1 MKAVIMAGG
10 NGKRLR
16 PLTCTLPKPM
26 ARVCDKPVLEYIL
39 ELLAANGVEEAV
51 LTLSYMPQEILRF
64 IENRRFGTMKVR
76 AVVEEKML
84 GTAGSV
90 KNAARDFQEDFLVI
104 SGDAMCD
111 FALRNIYKYHTA
123 RGAAATVVCSKVEDP
138 REYGLVEA
146 EKAGN
151 ITGFLEK
158 PGWGQITSASA
169 NTGIYVLN
177 PKCLSLIPEDEPFDF
192 AKDLFPAMLKRGMQM
207 LRYQAEGYWC
217 DIGSIEAYRNCQ
229 ADLLSG
235 KMQGGPQRVAQGIYV
250 RDALPKGNYQI
261 LPPAY
266 IGANVEIGDG
276 AVIGPCTVLEDG
288 CLVGENSKLRH
299 SVLLRCAM
307 VGRDCTLNK
316 ALVCENATLKRGAGM
331 YENSV
336 LGAFSVAEENAVL
349 SADIAVWPNK
359 TVPRGTVLS
368 ENIKYGSE
376 KADVFTEDGIC
387 GTSGAEI
394 TPARCAMLGE
404 AVGSC
409 AFGKRVGLA
418 TDKTPQAKAA
428 AYAIAGGL
436 MASGS
441 HVWNF
446 SECFLSQLYFYT
458 AFCSL
463 GAGIFVSCEDGKI
476 AVQICGEGGLSL
488 PRSAG
493 REIEGR
499 LQRREFNRCSGTD
512 CRDVSDMTSIAVMY
526 QREMARQVSGRLFG
540 LGVTV
545 QSENEQITRLLEDC
559 LCRLGCR
566 KGADLVL
573 HINVQGTELSVY
585 ESGFGSIPGDRLLGI
600 CCLHTLKSGHD
611 VAIPYDTP
619 HAIEQMAGEYG
630 RRVHRYVKNPAEPR
644 DKEATALALKQIWAR
659 DALFMAV
666 KLLSIVGERGKNL
679 SELSAELPEYHIA
692 RRAVEISFPPSL
704 LLEAF
709 KDGSDA
715 QTEAAGICVR
725 TKNGKAYVLPSGT
738 GKTLRIMAECTRAE
752 TAEALCDEVEKR
764 LLRLQKD

>member
-16 PLTCTLPKPM
+16 PLTCTMPKPM

-39 ELLAANGVEEAV
+39 ELLAANGADEAV

-64 IENRRFGTMKVR
+64 IETRRFGTMKVR

-90 KNAARDFQEDFLVI
+90 KNAARDFDEDFLVI

-111 FALRNIYKYHTA
+111 FALQKIYKYHVA
-123 RGAAATVVCSKVEDP
+123 KGAAATVVCSKVEDP

-146 EKAGN
+146 EPAGN

-158 PGWGQITSASA
+158 PDWGQIASASA

-177 PKCLSLIPEDEPFDF
+177 PKCLSLIPDDEPFDF
-192 AKDLFPAMLKRGMQM
+192 AKDLFPRMLQKEMQ
-207 LRYQAEGYWC
+207 LFRYQAEGYWC

-229 ADLLSG
+229 ADLLCG

-250 RDALPKGNYQI
+250 KDALPKGNYQI

-276 AVIGPCTVLEDG
+276 AVIGPYAVLEDG
-288 CLVGENSKLRH
+288 CSVGENSKVRR

-316 ALVCENATLKRGAGM
+316 ALVCESATLKRGAGM

-359 TVPRGTVLS
+359 IVPRGTVLS
-368 ENIKYGSE
+368 ESIKYGSE
-376 KADVFTEDGIC
+376 RTDVFTEDGIC
-387 GTSGAEI
+387 GTLGVEI

-418 TDKTPQAKAA
+418 TDNTPQAKAA
-428 AYAIAGGL
+428 AYSIAGGL

-463 GAGIFVSCEDGKI
+463 GAGIFVSCKDNKT

-493 REIEGR
+493 REIESR

-512 CRDVSDMTSIAVMY
+512 CRDISDMTSIAVMY
-526 QREMARQVSGRLFG
+526 QREMARQVSGRLSG
-540 LGVTV
+540 IGITV
-545 QSENEQITRLLEDC
+545 QSENEQIICLLEDC

-566 KGADLVL
+566 KGADLIL
-573 HINVQGTELSVY
+573 HINAQGTELSAY
-585 ESGFGSIPGDRLLGI
+585 ESGFGSISADKLLGI
-600 CCLHTLKSGHD
+600 CCLHTLKNGHD

-619 HAIEQMAGEYG
+619 HAIDRLAGEYG

-644 DKEATALALKQIWAR
+644 DKEATAIALKQIWAR

-666 KLLSIVGERGKNL
+666 KLLSIMGESGENL
-679 SELSAELPEYHIA
+679 SELSAELPEFYIA
-692 RRAVEISFPPSL
+692 RRAVEIAFPPSL

-709 KDGSDA
+709 RAETDA
-715 QTEAAGICVR
+715 QAGAEGVCVKTGIGR
-725 TKNGKAYVLPSGT
+725 AYVIPTRT
-738 GKTLRIMAECTRAE
+738 GKTIRIMAETSREE
-752 TAEALCDEVEKR
+752 TAEALCEEVEKR
-764 LLRLQKD
+764 LLKLQKD